1 MLFDLSLSQNL
12 PPICTIHSSDS
23 MDDGSPITLAL
34 TINRET
40 LTAKFDFSN
49 SGPEVFG
56 NTNAPRSIARSAI
69 IYSLRCLVKSEI
81 PLNQGCLNPVE
92 IYLPDGS
99 ILNPSGEAAVVGGN
113 VLTS

>member
-23 MDDGSPITLAL
+23 MDDGSPINLAL
-34 TINRET
+34 TINRDT

-81 PLNQGCLNPVE
+81 PLN
-92 IYLPDGS
+92 
-99 ILNPSGEAAVVGGN
+99 
-113 VLTS
+113 